1 MVTDYIGQV
10 LEFLNSIPSPF
21 IGFIMVAFAIGY
33 ILGGVFTADTWGGRF
48 VRGFVIFVLA
58 SSGFLDF
65 LIAQKG
71 LPLFGFIAG
80 FAFNMRDY
88 INAFLHW
95 TADILTAIVKLI
107 YAFFDAIL
115 KAMFYFGRSLHVIAL
130 FFDRFRVPFAE
141 AQAQAEAKPEEAT
154 KRSEPPPDVEAERR
168 KREEE
173 MHAYRRAQG
182 QTKDRA
188 SGRAEGSDKQEQPQH
203 QSPPPP
209 QEPPDPTKSVD
220 AALRFFGLDKHLFTY
235 EDLRQAHRKK
245 ARNLHPDNYGQ
256 LPPHIQSQLDDEM
269 KKVNAARDLIKKSR
283 DWV

>member
-21 IGFIMVAFAIGY
+21 IGFIVVAFAIGY

-88 INAFLHW
+88 IHAFLHW
-95 TADILTAIVKLI
+95 TADILAAIVKLI

-115 KAMFYFGRSLHVIAL
+115 KAVFYFGRSLHVIAL
-130 FFDRFRVPFAE
+130 FFARFRVPFAE
-141 AQAQAEAKPEEAT
+141 AREQAQAKPEEAP

-168 KREEE
+168 RREEE
-173 MHAYRRAQG
+173 MRAYRRAQG
-182 QTKDRA
+182 K
-188 SGRAEGSDKQEQPQH
+188 SNGSAENSNAKQEAP
-203 QSPPPP
+203 PPPP
-209 QEPPDPTKSVD
+209 QEPPDPTKSID

-269 KKVNAARDLIKKSR
+269 KKVNAARDLLKK
-283 DWV
+283 WKGWI

>member
-1 MVTDYIGQV
+1 MVTEYISQV
-10 LEFLNSIPSPF
+10 LQFLNSIPSPF

-33 ILGGVFTADTWGGRF
+33 ILGGVFTADTWGGRI

-65 LIAQKG
+65 LVAQKG

-88 INAFLHW
+88 IHAFLHW
-95 TADILTAIVKLI
+95 TADILAAIVKLI

-115 KAMFYFGRSLHVIAL
+115 KAVFYFGRSLHGIT
-130 FFDRFRVPFAE
+130 FFFVRLRVPFAE
-141 AQAQAEAKPEEAT
+141 ARAQAEAKPEEAT
-154 KRSEPPPDVEAERR
+154 SRSEPHPDVEAERR
-168 KREEE
+168 RREEE
-173 MHAYRRAQG
+173 MRAYRRAQG
-182 QTKDRA
+182 QAKGKA
-188 SGRAEGSDKQEQPQH
+188 SGRTERDDKQEEPQP

-220 AALRFFGLDKHLFTY
+220 AALRFFGLDEHLFTY

-245 ARNLHPDNYGQ
+245 ARALHPDNYGQ
-256 LPPHIQSQLDDEM
+256 LPPYIQAQLDDEM
-269 KKVNAARDLIKKSR
+269 KKVNAARDLLKK
-283 DWV
+283 WKGWG

>member
-1 MVTDYIGQV
+1 MVTEYISQA
-10 LEFLNSIPSPF
+10 LQFLNSIPSPF

-33 ILGGVFTADTWGGRF
+33 ILGGVFTADTWGGRI

-58 SSGFLDF
+58 SSGFFDF
-65 LIAQKG
+65 LVAQKG

-88 INAFLHW
+88 IHAFLHW
-95 TADILTAIVKLI
+95 TADILAAIVKLI

-115 KAMFYFGRSLHVIAL
+115 KAVFYFGRSLHGIA
-130 FFDRFRVPFAE
+130 FFFVRLKVPFRE
-141 AQAQAEAKPEEAT
+141 ARAQAEAKPEGST
-154 KRSEPPPDVEAERR
+154 NRSEPHPDVEAERR
-168 KREEE
+168 RREEE
-173 MHAYRRAQG
+173 MRAYRRAQG
-182 QTKDRA
+182 QGKGKG
-188 SGRAEGSDKQEQPQH
+188 SGRAERDDRQEEPQP

-220 AALRFFGLDKHLFTY
+220 AALRFFGLDEHLFTY

-256 LPPHIQSQLDDEM
+256 LPPYIQAQLDDEM
-269 KKVNAARDLIKKSR
+269 KKVNSARDLLKK
-283 DWV
+283 WKGWT